1 MSNQNITREERVKS
15 EVERALERE
24 VLLNEAEVLLRK
36 ANNLAPDVQA
46 REYSLSLRQL
56 KWGAIAVVT
65 LTAIAVRQFLAIRQ

>member
-1 MSNQNITREERVKS
+1 MNNNISREERIKS

-24 VLLNEAEVLLRK
+24 ALLNEAEALLRK

-46 REYSLSLRQL
+46 REYFLSLRQL
-56 KWGAIAVVT
+56 KWGAIAVAT

>member
-1 MSNQNITREERVKS
+1 MSNSNITREERVKG

-24 VLLNEAEVLLRK
+24 ALLNEAEVLLRK
-36 ANNLAPDVQA
+36 ANNLAPDIQA

-56 KWGAIAVVT
+56 KWGAIAVAA

>member
-1 MSNQNITREERVKS
+1 MSNNISREERVKS

-24 VLLNEAEVLLRK
+24 ALLNEAEVLLRK

-56 KWGAIAVVT
+56 KWGAIAVAT

>member
-1 MSNQNITREERVKS
+1 MSNNNITREERVKN

-24 VLLNEAEVLLRK
+24 ALLNEAEALLRK

-56 KWGAIAVVT
+56 KWGAIAVAA
-65 LTAIAVRQFLAIRQ
+65 LTTFAVRQFLAIRQ